1 MAGENPIDPLFME
14 GIRSMLFDPSSDDGS
29 DGDSNGPTSA
39 SDMTEPKTATVR
51 HSVTPTTAAGVT
63 TAGLATANA
72 CISASGLR
80 SAPEVVAAES
90 PSLIPSARI
99 LPGAGNGRAPT
110 PSGITAIVK
119 RTGSPKQADFVVIRW
134 PLTIGRKWM
143 PVDGQ
148 YLELSCKG
156 KSISREHI
164 RVTVDAA
171 GCVESVLMRSGRLRP
186 LSRLCAEF

>member
-39 SDMTEPKTATVR
+39 SVR

-90 PSLIPSARI
+90 PSLVPSARI

-134 PLTIGRKWM
+134 PLIIGRQRM

>member
-1 MAGENPIDPLFME
+1 
-14 GIRSMLFDPSSDDGS
+14 
-29 DGDSNGPTSA
+29 
-39 SDMTEPKTATVR
+39 
-51 HSVTPTTAAGVT
+51 
-63 TAGLATANA
+63 
-72 CISASGLR
+72 
-80 SAPEVVAAES
+80 
-90 PSLIPSARI
+90 
-99 LPGAGNGRAPT
+99 
-110 PSGITAIVK
+110 VK

-134 PLTIGRKWM
+134 PLIIGRQRM